1 MTLEN
6 NLIRRA
12 AVVLGAGAV
21 LTAAVLAVMAAT
33 GAGWLPMALVAVLAL
48 AWGLMGFLSAR
59 RYTIDLHRQWKGVD
73 SDVAEL
79 ASRTKELLDHLSDAF
94 GGQFRDMLDETRQMQ
109 GILADAIDRLVDSF
123 TGLDA
128 HTRKQQELA
137 SRLTGREAGARLSK
151 EELSFEAFLGE
162 IEAVLRLFVE
172 AADRNSQT
180 ARGLVEQM
188 GETSSRFQ
196 AVLKN
201 LGEVKKI
208 ADQTNL
214 LAINAAVEAARAGAS
229 GKGFAVVAGEVRSLS
244 VRSNT
249 FSNQIGESVNGIS
262 GALADVEGA
271 IHAMAEK
278 DGAMVASTRERLQSL
293 LARTREFNRNVEA
306 SADEL
311 SGISEQVGQEV
322 RTAVTSLQFQ
332 DMANQILDHIN
343 SRIGALEQ
351 ALGSLSALTLEGA
364 RDEED
369 PNGCDRRLQ
378 NFKEWI
384 DQASDL
390 LRNIRHNPVSQKS
403 MAVGEIELF

>member
-1 MTLEN
+1 MTFDQSMARPGTLF
-6 NLIRRA
+6 L
-12 AVVLGAGAV
+12 VAGAFA
-21 LTAAVLAVMAAT
+21 TAAVLIVLALT
-33 GAGWLPMALVAVLAL
+33 GAGWLPMILVAALAL
-48 AWGLMGFLSAR
+48 AWGVTGFALFH
-59 RYTIDLHRQWKGVD
+59 RYTQGVRRRWEGVD
-73 SDVAEL
+73 ADVAEL
-79 ASRTKELLDHLSDAF
+79 ASRTKELLDHLSGEF
-94 GGQFRDMLDETRQMQ
+94 SGQFRDILDETRQMQ
-109 GILADAIDRLVDSF
+109 GILADAIDRLVESF

-137 SRLTGREAGARLSK
+137 SRLTGRETGTRLQK
-151 EELSFEAFLGE
+151 ELSFDSFLGE
-162 IEAVLRLFVE
+162 IEEVLRHFVE
-172 AADRNSQT
+172 TADCNSQT

-188 GETSSRFQ
+188 GETSERFQ

-262 GALADVEGA
+262 GALSAVEGA
-271 IHAMAEK
+271 IHDIAEK
-278 DGAMVASTRERLQSL
+278 DETLVAAARSRVESL
-293 LARTREFNRNVEA
+293 LARTRDFNRNVEA

-343 SRIGALEQ
+343 TRISALEEALGALS
-351 ALGSLSALTLEGA
+351 SLSLH
-364 RDEED
+364 EERGE
-369 PNGCDRRLQ
+369 GCDRRLQ
-378 NFKEWI
+378 HFREWI
-384 DQASDL
+384 DQASHL
-390 LRNIRHNPVSQKS
+390 LRNIRHSPVSQKS